1 MHHHQL
7 TRSPTASTGGA
18 HRRCRRVLYQGFSVG
33 GGRDGGRAGGDD
45 EHGVVDDAFAE
56 RVPIFPTIFLRHRAM
71 RQPTARCFGH
81 CLGVKQYCVPHYVQ
95 LDTNIFPL
103 LAGDQV
109 RSRPATE
116 LDPQEYLRFVNSCR
130 EMNN

>member
-71 RQPTARCFGH
+71 RQPTASCFGP
-81 CLGVKQYCVPHYVQ
+81 CLGAKQYCVPHYVQ
-95 LDTNIFPL
+95 LDTNIFSL

-109 RSRPATE
+109 AAGDRA
-116 LDPQEYLRFVNSCR
+116 
-130 EMNN
+130 